1 MLEEDIAMSNVSL
14 DLIGQARLLLTD
26 AGGYR
31 LQP

>member
-1 MLEEDIAMSNVSL
+1 MADFVNAARTIEIEP
-14 DLIGQARLLLTD
+14 GQARLLLTD